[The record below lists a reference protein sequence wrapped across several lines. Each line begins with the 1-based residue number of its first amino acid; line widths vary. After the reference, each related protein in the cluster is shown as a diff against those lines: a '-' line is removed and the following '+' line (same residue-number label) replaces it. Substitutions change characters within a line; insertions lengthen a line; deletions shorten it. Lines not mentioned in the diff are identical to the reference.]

1 MGRRDLSLSLLC
13 EDRVKGQSFTSQ
25 EDDVDQDQEAN
36 IPEPGPWT
44 SHSLEQEKK
53 KKSIIEATQSH
64 MYCCN
69 KLDSCNV
76 SETFKNCPA
85 VFKANPTCY
94 VVHIDNVL
102 LKSTEI

>member
-53 KKSIIEATQSH
+53 S
-64 MYCCN
+64 
-69 KLDSCNV
+69 
-76 SETFKNCPA
+76 P
-85 VFKANPTCY
+85 
-94 VVHIDNVL
+94 L
-102 LKSTEI
+102 LKPPNLTCTVVTSWTHAMFQKHSKTVQQFSKLILPVTLCTSTMYF

>member
-53 KKSIIEATQSH
+53 K
-64 MYCCN
+64 
-69 KLDSCNV
+69 
-76 SETFKNCPA
+76 
-85 VFKANPTCY
+85 
-94 VVHIDNVL
+94 VHY
-102 LKSTEI
+102 